1 MKPDKLDNLLALAT
15 KPDLSDQIGKW
26 MTWLKV
32 EKNVSPHTLRA
43 YINDVTQFLE
53 FLHDHFDEAVGIN
66 TLSNVRLADFRS
78 WLSRKSMDGLAAS
91 SRARSLSGVKN
102 FLKWLDKTGVMHNA
116 HIGNVRSPKLPH
128 KLPKPLELPQ
138 AFRLL
143 DISSPLIPS
152 PLTGEGIKGG
162 GDARGGDA
170 RGAKEKGHWTHIR
183 NTALFTLLYACGL
196 RISEALN
203 LNISDLPR
211 VGFLIVM
218 GKLGN
223 QRTKPFIIKKLR
235 TAKTIQ

>member
-152 PLTGEGIKGG
+152 PLTGEG
-162 GDARGGDA
+162 
-170 RGAKEKGHWTHIR
+170 
-183 NTALFTLLYACGL
+183 
-196 RISEALN
+196 
-203 LNISDLPR
+203 
-211 VGFLIVM
+211 
-218 GKLGN
+218 
-223 QRTKPFIIKKLR
+223 
-235 TAKTIQ
+235 